1 MQVSSA
7 GRQTKKNHFDMSEI
21 MNQSPDQA
29 KNGSGPENG
38 QSRAGILSAGNAEA
52 SASGTHQESKLK
64 KAWTTLVAFVNYL
77 DEEVPDAPQDEA
89 SASKL
94 KRCWMRFNAF
104 LDSLEQEDEPVPES
118 GLTEGKQSKCKACFS
133 WFQSAAF
140 DIVVIVFLFIAT
152 MAVTTWTLSFIE
164 EQRGRFYP
172 DADVVK
178 CLAAEHETLEAAAS
192 ELAASGKKADIPID
206 SFDRKFVEMLKP
218 VRIYSDEY
226 GVYIVTRSNWYA
238 GEHGVFIANDNNN
251 MPPKLNWGVIEGRVF
266 AYGLFD

>member
-1 MQVSSA
+1 M
-7 GRQTKKNHFDMSEI
+7 NHFDMSEHK
-21 MNQSPDQA
+21 NQSPDHA
-29 KNGSGPENG
+29 KNGAGPENG
-38 QSRAGILSAGNAEA
+38 QSPAAIPSAGNAEVST
-52 SASGTHQESKLK
+52 SAAPQESKLK
-64 KAWTTLVAFVNYL
+64 KAWAAVVAFVNYL
-77 DEEVPDAPQDEA
+77 DEEVPDTPQDEA
-89 SASKL
+89 SPSKW

-104 LDSLEQEDEPVPES
+104 LDSLEQEDETVPES
-118 GLTEGKQSKCKACFS
+118 GSAEGKTPKCKPFFRWC
-133 WFQSAAF
+133 QSAAF
-140 DIVVIVFLFIAT
+140 DVVVIVFLFIAT

-192 ELAASGKKADIPID
+192 ELAASGKKTDIPID

-238 GEHGVFIANDNNN
+238 GEHGVFIAKDNNN
-251 MPPKLNWGVIEGRVF
+251 MPPKLNWGIIEGRVF